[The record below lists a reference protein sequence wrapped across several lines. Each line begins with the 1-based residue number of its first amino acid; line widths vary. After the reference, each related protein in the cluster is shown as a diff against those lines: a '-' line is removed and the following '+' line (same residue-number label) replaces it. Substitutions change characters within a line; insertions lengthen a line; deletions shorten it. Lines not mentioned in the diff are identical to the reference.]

1 MAKETGRK
9 LIASN
14 KKARHDYAI
23 LRTWEAGLVLAGTEV
38 KSLREGRASLVDAFA
53 QEHEGEIM
61 LYGLHIAEYG
71 YGSWTN
77 HAPRRTRKLLL
88 HKAEIVKILNTLR
101 DGTGLTLVPLSMYFS
116 EGWAKVELGL
126 ARGLKSYDKRQVLAK
141 RDAEKEIQRE
151 MGRHLKGRAR

>member
-23 LRTWEAGLVLAGTEV
+23 LKTYEAGLVLAGTEV

-71 YGSWTN
+71 YGSLDQPRA
-77 HAPRRTRKLLL
+77 APHPQAAAAQGRDRQDPRPAARR
-88 HKAEIVKILNTLR
+88 
-101 DGTGLTLVPLSMYFS
+101 
-116 EGWAKVELGL
+116 
-126 ARGLKSYDKRQVLAK
+126 
-141 RDAEKEIQRE
+141 QR
-151 MGRHLKGRAR
+151 A